1 MIVIIGGGI
10 SGLALAHQLEA
21 RGRPFLLLE
30 SSDRVGGVM
39 RSGRVDGHLLEW
51 GPQRG
56 RLTREFSALV
66 DDLDIRGQLIKA
78 PTDLPL
84 FVYRRNR
91 LRRVPFS
98 IGAFLARTSC
108 RGAASCASCWSR
120 SPQPRATTRR

>member
-21 RGRPFLLLE
+21 RGRPFVLLE
-30 SSDRVGGVM
+30 ASDRVGGVM

-56 RLTREFSALV
+56 RLTQEFARARRRS
-66 DDLDIRGQLIKA
+66 RHPRQLITA
-78 PTDLPL
+78 PPTCRSTC
-84 FVYRRNR
+84 FAGR

-98 IGAFLARTSC
+98 VGAFLRSDILSLARQARC
-108 RGAASCASCWSR
+108 CWSR
-120 SPQPRATTRR
+120 SPQRRAMTRR